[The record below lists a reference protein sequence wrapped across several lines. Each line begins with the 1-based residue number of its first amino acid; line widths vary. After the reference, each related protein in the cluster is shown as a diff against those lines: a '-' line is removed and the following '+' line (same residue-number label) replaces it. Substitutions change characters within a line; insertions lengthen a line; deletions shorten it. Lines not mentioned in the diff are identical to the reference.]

1 MSKMVDSTIKILTL
15 VSFLVLISQGYS
27 KCSLS
32 NLSIYQYPT
41 GHQLKLFPEYRVDI
55 INNCPNCV
63 QKNVKINC
71 PNFETVEFVDP
82 SIFNVSGDICLVN
95 GGKPIVTNLNVTFNY
110 AWSNSFV
117 LTPNSSEISC

>member
-27 KCSLS
+27 QCSLS
-32 NLSIYQYPT
+32 NLFIYQHPT
-41 GHQLKLFPEYRVDI
+41 GDQLKQFPEYHVDI

-71 PNFETVEFVDP
+71 PNFETVEYVDP
-82 SIFNVSGDICLVN
+82 SIFNVTDNVCLVN
-95 GGKPIVTNLNVTFNY
+95 GGKPLVTNVNVTFNY
-110 AWSNSFV
+110 AWSNSFR
-117 LTPNSSEISC
+117 LTPNSSVISC